1 MQLTGARQHGN
12 GIKEEAQ
19 QTHSVEVRK
28 AVTTNFAWPNQ
39 NSRDLLTLTEHNYEY
54 SYSVS
59 FEWDWH
65 DP

>member
-1 MQLTGARQHGN
+1 MVMGSKRRLD
-12 GIKEEAQ
+12 Q
-19 QTHSVEVRK
+19 QTTSVEVRA

-65 DP
+65 NP